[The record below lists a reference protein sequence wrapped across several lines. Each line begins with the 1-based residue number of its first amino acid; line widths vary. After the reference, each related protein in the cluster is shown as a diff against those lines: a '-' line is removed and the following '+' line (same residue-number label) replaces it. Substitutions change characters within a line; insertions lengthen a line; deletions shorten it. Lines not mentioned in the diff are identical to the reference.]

1 MNVTDLPVID
11 ILPLTK
17 ANFAEFGEVIE
28 LDGAQN
34 FAINQGFTQRYHHL
48 SEVELR
54 GADDKAIINLF
65 RSRRWGHPIT
75 LSMVEQHP
83 LGSQAFMPM
92 DKRPFLVV
100 VASKTESGEPKALHA
115 FVTNGEQ
122 GVNYG
127 TGVWHHPLLILAAEQ
142 DFLVVDRSGA
152 GNNLIEVDLDAD
164 MQAQIDL
171 NSLIEQHITE

>member
-1 MNVTDLPVID
+1 MSLAVIEV
-11 ILPLTK
+11 LPLSK

-28 LDGAQN
+28 LEGAQH
-34 FAINQGFTQRYHHL
+34 FAINQGFTERYHHL
-48 SEVELR
+48 SEVELSDA
-54 GADDKAIINLF
+54 GDKAIINVF
-65 RSRRWGHPIT
+65 RSRRWGNPIN

-83 LGSQAFMPM
+83 LGSQAFMPI

-100 VASKTESGEPKALHA
+100 VASKTESGNPKALHA

-122 GVNYG
+122 GVNYAA
-127 TGVWHHPLLILAAEQ
+127 GVWHHPLLILAPEQ

-152 GNNLIEVDLDAD
+152 GNNLIEVDLVTD

-171 NSLIEQHITE
+171 NPLVNEYIED

>member
-1 MNVTDLPVID
+1 
-11 ILPLTK
+11 
-17 ANFAEFGEVIE
+17 
-28 LDGAQN
+28 
-34 FAINQGFTQRYHHL
+34 
-48 SEVELR
+48 
-54 GADDKAIINLF
+54 
-65 RSRRWGHPIT
+65 
-75 LSMVEQHP
+75 
-83 LGSQAFMPM
+83 MPM

-100 VASKTESGEPKALHA
+100 VACKTESGEPKALHA

-152 GNNLIEVDLDAD
+152 GNNLIEVDLYAD

-171 NSLIEQHITE
+171 NSLVEQHITE

>member
-1 MNVTDLPVID
+1 MSVTVLPVID

-17 ANFAEFGEVIE
+17 ANFADFGEVIE

-48 SEVELR
+48 SEVELSD
-54 GADDKAIINLF
+54 AQDKAIINVF

-83 LGSQAFMPM
+83 LGSQAFIPM

-100 VASKTESGEPKALHA
+100 VASKTESGDPKALHA

-122 GVNYG
+122 GVNYA
-127 TGVWHHPLLILAAEQ
+127 TGVWHHPLLILAPEQ

-152 GNNLIEVDLDAD
+152 GNNLIEVDLATD

-171 NSLIEQHITE
+171 NSLIQQHITE